1 MRAGGMRSRRRRSA
15 RRAGRGMRDM
25 NTPTGED
32 GRRVSTDQGGP
43 VDLDRMPSSNLDAER
58 WVLACMMSAPL
69 AVEQSAEIIGP
80 GDFYRPGHGE
90 MFYAM
95 VQMYAAQ
102 EPITPVTL
110 RAWMERG

>member
-1 MRAGGMRSRRRRSA
+1 
-15 RRAGRGMRDM
+15 
-25 NTPTGED
+25 
-32 GRRVSTDQGGP
+32 
-43 VDLDRMPSSNLDAER
+43 MPSSNLDAER

-102 EPITPVTL
+102 EPISPVTL
-110 RAWMERG
+110 RAWMEHDGPPRSLRTQWPGYLADLLGLPVHAYQGAAHARIVWECSGRR